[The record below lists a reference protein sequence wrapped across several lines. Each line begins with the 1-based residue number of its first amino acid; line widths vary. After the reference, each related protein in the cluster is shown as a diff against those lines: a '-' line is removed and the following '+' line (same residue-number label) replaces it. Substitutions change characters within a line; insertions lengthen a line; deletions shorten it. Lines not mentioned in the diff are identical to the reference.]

1 MPITNVFTVTTTR
14 GIVVAANRADQV
26 VQLHSASGTIYIGGS
41 NVTTANG
48 YRLDNG
54 DKLQVPLSDLEDLY
68 AVASSGTATLYV
80 YVTLTKEKQMNAK
93 LKAAGMSYLRTALSA
108 ILGAYIAGQTD
119 PKLLGSLAL
128 SAIAGPLLRALNPK
142 DAAFG
147 RVSQ

>member
-26 VQLHSASGTIYIGGS
+26 VQLHSASGIIYIGGP

-54 DKLQVPLSDLEDLY
+54 DKLQIPLSDLEDLY

-80 YVTLTKEKQMNAK
+80 FATIN
-93 LKAAGMSYLRTALSA
+93 
-108 ILGAYIAGQTD
+108 
-119 PKLLGSLAL
+119 
-128 SAIAGPLLRALNPK
+128 
-142 DAAFG
+142 
-147 RVSQ
+147 